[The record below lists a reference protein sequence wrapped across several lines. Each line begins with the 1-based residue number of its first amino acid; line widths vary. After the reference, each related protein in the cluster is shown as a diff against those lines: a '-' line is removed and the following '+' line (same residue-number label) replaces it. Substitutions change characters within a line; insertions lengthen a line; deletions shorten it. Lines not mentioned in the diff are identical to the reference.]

1 MKGLRIKTVGL
12 ALSALFAVTYALCVL
27 WDLVVPGWAMYPIW
41 QGLFP
46 GFSWSVGGFL
56 IGLVETGVYGF
67 YAAAVFVLAYNYLQR
82 REAAVVP
89 QAARPQEPMPMA
101 HH

>member
-1 MKGLRIKTVGL
+1 MKGLSIKTVGL
-12 ALSALFAVTYALCVL
+12 ALSALFAVTYVL
-27 WDLVVPGWAMYPIW
+27 WDLFLPDWAMYQVW

-56 IGLVETGVYGF
+56 IGLAETVVYGF
-67 YAAAVFVLAYNYLQR
+67 YAAVVFVLVYNYLQR
-82 REAAVVP
+82 RELEATP